1 MSDGPVR
8 PTSRHRQVLPP
19 CCLLSVRS
27 LPLPA
32 LPRTARH
39 LLARPLQF
47 LFAPICT
54 AVFYFFKVATEG
66 RPRWGRAPGG
76 CRAPTMYGCL
86 QQVWRSASQR
96 RLPQPAHPDARNPC
110 ASCQLAPSDLE
121 AVLVHP
127 HRATAPPNR
136 AHRPSLPRPLTAFAS
151 PACREYVPELQQK
164 YVPTLLAGYQLW
176 IPAHIVNFALVP
188 NRQVPPPPP
197 PFVGRP
203 KRRWARLH
211 VLAVF
216 LTLLC
221 VGRCAAVCGGPTCA
235 LCSLCLAC

>member
-1 MSDGPVR
+1 
-8 PTSRHRQVLPP
+8 
-19 CCLLSVRS
+19 
-27 LPLPA
+27 
-32 LPRTARH
+32 
-39 LLARPLQF
+39 
-47 LFAPICT
+47 
-54 AVFYFFKVATEG
+54 
-66 RPRWGRAPGG
+66 
-76 CRAPTMYGCL
+76 MYGCL